1 MNSLKKKFGA
11 RIREL
16 RKALGL
22 SQDKLADKIDWE
34 KSNLSNLENGK
45 CFLKSEN
52 IEKFADA
59 LNVNVSDLF
68 VFEHLQSKD
77 FLVSELKTFIDN
89 ADETD
94 IRFLYKTIQNLK
106 EYKK

>member
-11 RIREL
+11 RVREL
-16 RKALGL
+16 RKSLGF
-22 SQDKLADKIDWE
+22 SQDKLADRIDWE

-52 IEKFADA
+52 IEKFANA
-59 LNVNVSDLF
+59 LNVKVSDLF
-68 VFEHLQSKD
+68 EFEHLQPKEN
-77 FLVSELKTFIDN
+77 LINELKIFIDS
-89 ADETD
+89 ADDAD